1 VEGGLNA
8 KAPAVAPSSSAP
20 AAASP
25 SASSYPTHNV
35 VGLPAL
41 SPTMDTGNV
50 GTWKKNVGDQVVAG
64 DILVDVET
72 DKAQMDFEC
81 QEEGYLAK
89 ILVPSGTKD
98 VKVGQVCVSF
108 QML

>member
-1 VEGGLNA
+1 
-8 KAPAVAPSSSAP
+8 
-20 AAASP
+20 
-25 SASSYPTHNV
+25 
-35 VGLPAL
+35 
-41 SPTMDTGNV
+41 MDTGNV